1 MNMRSIRLHKALAD
15 AGLGS
20 RRQIEEWIAAG
31 RVTVNGTV
39 AETGASI
46 EGSENVCVDGR
57 PVYLSS
63 APRRTRVLAYYK
75 PDGELITRDD
85 PEGRPTVFEHLP
97 PLRDG
102 RWIAVGR
109 LDLNTQGLLL
119 LTSDGELANRL
130 MHPSNGIER
139 QYAVRVLG
147 TVDADILQRLRDG
160 VLLEDGVA
168 RFDDIVD
175 AGGSGAN
182 HWYQVILREGRNRE
196 VRRLWESQ
204 GVTVSRLMRVRY
216 GPIELPRGLRA
227 GRWAELDARQINDLR
242 FAVGLPP
249 QKDETPAFRGP
260 RPGDS
265 PRAGAR
271 KPFPKADAR
280 PGTGAGRG
288 DKPRQGRKAR
298 SDDDTVGG
306 YGTRPQGDSGRPRR
320 PGERPASAG
329 RPAQGERPWRE
340 GGAAARPAGDRPQG
354 RRFERDGERPQGG
367 RPSAAGRPAYGE
379 RPRGAPRRR
388 SAASRAAAAMNGRG
402 LRVAASS
409 AAARAG
415 RCRARRVAKGARAR
429 PGLRRGARSVRVRS
443 AAPAPA
449 MAIGRVRRARK
460 AAGRHAPTVRVR
472 RVRPRTAIVPSA
484 ASVPPAVIVLCAP
497 SVRA

>member
-288 DKPRQGRKAR
+288 DKPWQGRKAR

-320 PGERPASAG
+320 PGERV
-329 RPAQGERPWRE
+329 Q
-340 GGAAARPAGDRPQG
+340 
-354 RRFERDGERPQGG
+354 
-367 RPSAAGRPAYGE
+367 
-379 RPRGAPRRR
+379 
-388 SAASRAAAAMNGRG
+388 
-402 LRVAASS
+402 
-409 AAARAG
+409 
-415 RCRARRVAKGARAR
+415 
-429 PGLRRGARSVRVRS
+429 
-443 AAPAPA
+443 
-449 MAIGRVRRARK
+449 IGRAHV
-460 AAGRHAPTVRVR
+460 
-472 RVRPRTAIVPSA
+472 
-484 ASVPPAVIVLCAP
+484 
-497 SVRA
+497 